1 MTQRFFVG
9 TIKPSKWLALTMS
22 FNISKSQKRR
32 DITLKFNPLCLNRH
46 LKPTLFGIHGELA
59 DPIKL
64 HLGHS
69 NHHTIFDDV
78 E

>member
-32 DITLKFNPLCLNRH
+32 DITLNYQLKNQKDEAGFISH
-46 LKPTLFGIHGELA
+46 LKIDEKCEI
-59 DPIKL
+59 DVI
-64 HLGHS
+64 LG
-69 NHHTIFDDV
+69 
-78 E
+78 